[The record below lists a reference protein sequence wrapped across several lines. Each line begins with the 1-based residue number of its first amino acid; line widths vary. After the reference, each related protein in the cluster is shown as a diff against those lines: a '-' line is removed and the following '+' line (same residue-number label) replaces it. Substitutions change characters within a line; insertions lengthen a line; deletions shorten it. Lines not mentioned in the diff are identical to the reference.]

1 LGLQFLKFSTILY
14 DFSKLQLKHIKGQDS
29 ILHKGPGN
37 FLKFTTLPSAL
48 TLRHLQDCDLHTP
61 ALSGGAELA
70 AGEVGPE
77 LANKWPKAPIGLT
90 RDRLEVVAGPVMSP
104 ASGSDGEVEA
114 RSRRSNSGEGGSAVD
129 ECVAR
134 LGPRCPMEGARWVP
148 RLGEHAEVRARQWL
162 PGGGRGSSGSGEQV
176 ARLRQ
181 HAGV

>member
-1 LGLQFLKFSTILY
+1 MYGFCRITDLGISYFNFSSKNYSSKVYTCFGKVVVLVTQSTEKLGLQFLKFSTILY

-77 LANKWPKAPIGLT
+77 LANK
-90 RDRLEVVAGPVMSP
+90 
-104 ASGSDGEVEA
+104 
-114 RSRRSNSGEGGSAVD
+114 
-129 ECVAR
+129 
-134 LGPRCPMEGARWVP
+134 
-148 RLGEHAEVRARQWL
+148 
-162 PGGGRGSSGSGEQV
+162 
-176 ARLRQ
+176 
-181 HAGV
+181 